1 MILDAREAPLSPKVV
16 SRETRSRGSM
26 PFDIAIAHG
35 RPAGVPSVR
44 SRRAVSIWL
53 FTICAMLLGMIAL
66 GGATRLTGSG
76 LSIMEWQPISGIIP
90 PLSHGDWE
98 RLFAIYKTI
107 PQYKLQHEGFGLTG
121 FQQIFWLEWIHRFW
135 GRLTGLAF
143 LLPFLYFAVTGQIR
157 RKLLPGLV
165 VIFALG
171 VLQGFVGWFMVSSGF
186 FPNTDHVATVRL
198 VAHLTMALVL
208 YGAILWVAMTEWVPF
223 PTPVPGAL
231 GLRRLIWGVLALTA
245 LTILAGGFTAG
256 SRAGY
261 LFNTFPLMDG
271 HLVPT
276 GYAMLHPVWLNWFQ
290 NPAAIQF
297 DHRLL
302 ATATALAA
310 LAAALW
316 GTSPRLMLPQGPRDA
331 MLALGATVVVQY
343 ALGVATLLLVVPV
356 DLATLH
362 QVVAVLLLSA
372 ALIALHSL
380 RGARPHTF

>member
-1 MILDAREAPLSPKVV
+1 
-16 SRETRSRGSM
+16 
-26 PFDIAIAHG
+26 
-35 RPAGVPSVR
+35 
-44 SRRAVSIWL
+44 
-53 FTICAMLLGMIAL
+53 
-66 GGATRLTGSG
+66 
-76 LSIMEWQPISGIIP
+76 
-90 PLSHGDWE
+90 
-98 RLFAIYKTI
+98 
-107 PQYKLQHEGFGLTG
+107 
-121 FQQIFWLEWIHRFW
+121 
-135 GRLTGLAF
+135 
-143 LLPFLYFAVTGQIR
+143 
-157 RKLLPGLV
+157 
-165 VIFALG
+165 
-171 VLQGFVGWFMVSSGF
+171 
-186 FPNTDHVATVRL
+186 
-198 VAHLTMALVL
+198 
-208 YGAILWVAMTEWVPF
+208 
-223 PTPVPGAL
+223 
-231 GLRRLIWGVLALTA
+231 
-245 LTILAGGFTAG
+245 
-256 SRAGY
+256 
-261 LFNTFPLMDG
+261 MDG

-290 NPAAIQF
+290 NLAAIQF